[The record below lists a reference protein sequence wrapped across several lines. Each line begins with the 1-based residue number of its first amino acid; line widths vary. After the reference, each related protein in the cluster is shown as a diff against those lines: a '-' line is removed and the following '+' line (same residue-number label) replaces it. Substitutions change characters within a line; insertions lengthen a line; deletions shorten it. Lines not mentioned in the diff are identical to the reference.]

1 MAQKQMTVIHT
12 PYVNPDAYGSLVV
25 PIYNNVSFEFADAQQ
40 MAYAFCNRIT
50 QRNNAKSY
58 WECLTNCK
66 VLVSFWNKKKEKAK
80 WNH

>member
-40 MAYAFCNRIT
+40 MAYAF
-50 QRNNAKSY
+50 
-58 WECLTNCK
+58 
-66 VLVSFWNKKKEKAK
+66 
-80 WNH
+80 